1 MGAAVFCGL
10 SLFCF
15 VTGPALARFG
25 IVSSMAALGF
35 LALAAGLGIV
45 STELGL
51 VAVIQR
57 RAEWPHYLGLAG
69 LLPAGFVVAAM
80 VRGLLLYPSIN
91 DITTDL
97 VDPPGLVHAQTMP
110 ENEGRDMAFPTAFKA
125 IIRESYPEVQPLRV
139 EEAPGTAYATA
150 LDVARQQKNWT
161 ITHESPETLT
171 FEAVAVTAMLR
182 FRDDV
187 VVRVRPCEDGAGAVV
202 DMRSKSR
209 KGKGDL
215 GANAK
220 RIQAFFEQLEQ
231 TLPAIQKHSDNT
243 TAEADAGNP

>member
-15 VTGPALARFG
+15 VTGPVLARFG
-25 IVSSMAALGF
+25 IVSPMAALGF

-57 RAEWPHYLGLAG
+57 RAEWLHYLGFAG

-97 VDPPGLVHAQTMP
+97 EEPPVFTHAQTLP
-110 ENEGRDMAFPTAFKA
+110 ENEGRDMAFPAASKA
-125 IIRESYPEVQPLRV
+125 IIRESYPEVQPLHV
-139 EEAPGTAYATA
+139 EESPEAAYATA
-150 LDVARQQKNWT
+150 LEVARQQKNWT

-171 FEAVAVTAMLR
+171 FEGVAVTPILR
-182 FRDDV
+182 FHDDV
-187 VVRVRPCEDGAGAVV
+187 IVRVRPCEDGVGAVI

-209 KGKGDL
+209 QGKGDL
-215 GANAK
+215 GRNAE
-220 RIQAFFEQLEQ
+220 RIHAFFEQLEQ
-231 TLPAIQKHSDNT
+231 TLPTIQKQSDN
-243 TAEADAGNP
+243 AAAVVDAGNP